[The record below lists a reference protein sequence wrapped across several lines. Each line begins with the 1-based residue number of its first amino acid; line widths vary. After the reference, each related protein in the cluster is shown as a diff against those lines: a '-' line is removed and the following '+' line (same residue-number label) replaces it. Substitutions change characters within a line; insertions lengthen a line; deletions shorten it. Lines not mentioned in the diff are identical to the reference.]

1 MPIVHVFVSS
11 GRFATMEE
19 LRGYI
24 DRTYTE
30 DGDGVASPFMREIG
44 LSRCEP
50 ACIEAVISASGIP
63 EKLNELLSDA
73 SYWDQWRHEV
83 DGSIVADAAI
93 CVFAPNQ
100 PNHPAGAS
108 VRHIGSFDYAA

>member
-1 MPIVHVFVSS
+1 
-11 GRFATMEE
+11 MEE

-24 DRTYTE
+24 DQTYTE

-44 LSRCEP
+44 LSRCES
-50 ACIEAVISASGIP
+50 ACIEAVISASGSP
-63 EKLNELLSDA
+63 EALNDLLSGA

-83 DGSIVADAAI
+83 DGTVVADAAI

-100 PNHPAGAS
+100 PHHPAGAS
-108 VRHIGSFDYAA
+108 VRHIGSFDYAAT